1 MKSSGSSQPVGRD
14 GRGARLRAGGGA
26 EADCSGWVAVAVGL
40 GLWRAGAAVGELDVL
55 AGGGAG
61 EQDALQGGGAQEASV
76 EVGEDGRD
84 VGGAEACGDGVEVGG
99 GGAVVD
105 RVDEVATVVEQDAD
119 DVRRG

>member
-1 MKSSGSSQPVGRD
+1 MLGF
-14 GRGARLRAGGGA
+14 GGCCG
-26 EADCSGWVAVAVGL
+26 GL

-76 EVGEDGRD
+76 EVGEDGRE

-119 DVRRG
+119 DVEDDGDVAGRSGGGVILGRIGRGCG